1 MKAIFHRAQRYAQR
15 PAHLQAQR
23 GVGML
28 ALMFYLVVG
37 AVVTLLC
44 LKLIPFY
51 IDYLSIKR
59 VVAAM
64 ATGEDLKT
72 ASVLELRKSFDRRAN
87 IDNIQMLKGE
97 DLDIS
102 KDNGET
108 VISATWEQRV
118 PLVKGFTLLVEFSV
132 STANK

>member
-1 MKAIFHRAQRYAQR
+1 MKAIFHRAQRYTQRRAQ
-15 PAHLQAQR
+15 LQAQR